1 MEKINVKAFALA
13 SASTFG
19 IVSIVCAL
27 LFWIAPSFALS
38 LSSKLFHGIDFIGIA
53 KAGFSL
59 SSAIIGLVFAVI
71 LGYLFGGLLA
81 LIYNKFATRF

>member
-38 LSSKLFHGIDFIGIA
+38 LSSKLFHGIDLTGIA

-59 SSAIIGLVFAVI
+59 SSAIIGLVLAVI
-71 LGYLFGGLLA
+71 LGYLFGALLA
-81 LIYNKFATRF
+81 VLYNKFVPK